1 MTSPDSGALQ
11 PAVASSNPASLGTLS
26 LLPVRTAT
34 ASDLDALDAMEQA
47 CFPPAEAASR
57 DALAARLAVYPD
69 HFWLLEGIEPESIE
83 PEGIEPEG
91 VEPGSAESEGTEPC
105 PDDNADRANHGTAP
119 TLHTPTLISF
129 VNGMATDEPHLRD
142 EMYDDPSLHSPDGAW
157 QMIFGVDT
165 HPAFRRHGYA
175 GMVLRRVIDD
185 ARDHGRRGLV
195 LTCKDRLVHYYA
207 SFGFQ
212 DEGLSDSTHGG
223 VTWHEMRL
231 AL

>member
-1 MTSPDSGALQ
+1 MTSPDSGAPQ
-11 PAVASSNPASLGTLS
+11 PAIASPSALS
-26 LLPVRTAT
+26 LLPVRAAT
-34 ASDLDALDAMEQA
+34 AGDLDALDAVEQA

-57 DALAARLAVYPD
+57 AALAARLAVYPD
-69 HFWLLEGIEPESIE
+69 HFWLLEGIEPE
-83 PEGIEPEG
+83 G
-91 VEPGSAESEGTEPC
+91 VEPGSAESEGTEPG

-185 ARDHGRRGLV
+185 ARNHGRRGLV

-207 SFGFQ
+207 SFGFV
-212 DEGLSDSTHGG
+212 DEGMSDSTHGG
-223 VTWHEMRL
+223 VAWHEMRL
-231 AL
+231 VL